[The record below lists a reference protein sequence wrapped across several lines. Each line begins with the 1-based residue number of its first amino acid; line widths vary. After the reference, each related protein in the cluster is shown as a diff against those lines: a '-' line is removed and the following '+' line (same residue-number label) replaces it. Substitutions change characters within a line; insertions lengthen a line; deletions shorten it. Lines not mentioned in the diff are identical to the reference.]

1 MKINLVKIKLSQC
14 DKYKYKPIKWC
25 CNEMR
30 NNPVTLFTND
40 DLVRID
46 DWIYHGYPQMCLNY
60 DYVEQDYEDDYE
72 IIKNYPIKYCPWCGE
87 KIEINVADELDMVSR
102 ERDII
107 NKLKNLHEKI
117 NKSDSIS
124 ERTRLSKKEELL
136 RDEIDKMY
144 DLDEWTGENM

>member
-1 MKINLVKIKLSQC
+1 M
-14 DKYKYKPIKWC
+14 
-25 CNEMR
+25 
-30 NNPVTLFTND
+30 
-40 DLVRID
+40 
-46 DWIYHGYPQMCLNY
+46 
-60 DYVEQDYEDDYE
+60 
-72 IIKNYPIKYCPWCGE
+72 
-87 KIEINVADELDMVSR
+87 VAR
-102 ERDII
+102 EREII

>member
-1 MKINLVKIKLSQC
+1 MKIDLVKIKLSQC
-14 DKYKYKPIKWC
+14 NKYKYKPIKWC
-25 CNEMR
+25 CDEMK
-30 NNPVTLFTND
+30 NNPMTLFTND
-40 DLVRID
+40 DLTRIEGWD
-46 DWIYHGYPQMCLNY
+46 YQGHPQMCLNF
-60 DYVEQDYEDDYE
+60 DYVEDYEDDYE

-87 KIEINVADELDMVSR
+87 KIDINVVDELGMISR
-102 ERDII
+102 ERKIF
-107 NKLKNLHEKI
+107 NELEKLHEKR

>member
-1 MKINLVKIKLSQC
+1 MN
-14 DKYKYKPIKWC
+14 
-25 CNEMR
+25 
-30 NNPVTLFTND
+30 F
-40 DLVRID
+40 
-46 DWIYHGYPQMCLNY
+46 
-60 DYVEQDYEDDYE
+60 DYVEDYEDDYE

-87 KIEINVADELDMVSR
+87 KIEINVADELDMVAR
-102 ERDII
+102 EREII

>member
-1 MKINLVKIKLSQC
+1 MKIDLVKIKLSQC

-46 DWIYHGYPQMCLNY
+46 DWIYHGYPQ
-60 DYVEQDYEDDYE
+60 
-72 IIKNYPIKYCPWCGE
+72 
-87 KIEINVADELDMVSR
+87 
-102 ERDII
+102 II

>member
-1 MKINLVKIKLSQC
+1 MKTN
-14 DKYKYKPIKWC
+14 PI
-25 CNEMR
+25 
-30 NNPVTLFTND
+30 TLFTND
-40 DLVRID
+40 DLTRIEG
-46 DWIYHGYPQMCLNY
+46 WNYQKHPQMCLNF
-60 DYVEQDYEDDYE
+60 DYVEDYEDDYE

-87 KIEINVADELDMVSR
+87 KIEINVADELDMVAR
-102 ERDII
+102 EREII